1 MTEGPKSGPHQRKWW
16 RLYVHKIQ
24 MRYAIMLGAM
34 LLIFS
39 LVVFGLAIIGP
50 SVTLDPK
57 VAASLPFTERA
68 QFATRL
74 LFGGETA
81 FPIILV
87 VLIPGLVVFSF
98 YVTHRLAGPLY
109 RLEKVVK
116 EVQGG
121 DLSLRIQLRQ
131 GDDLMELAEAFN
143 QTLIA
148 IDQALAQIR
157 GLRDSEQKC
166 LQRCLDEMRA
176 QAPAHGGLLD
186 QVELAVKEGEQID
199 AVLKKFHLSSPQ

>member
-1 MTEGPKSGPHQRKWW
+1 MAEDPKSGPHQRKWW

-24 MRYAIMLGAM
+24 MRYAIMLGGM

-39 LVVFGLAIIGP
+39 LVIYALAIIGP
-50 SVTLDPK
+50 SVTLDRK
-57 VAASLPFTERA
+57 VAASLPLSERT

-81 FPIILV
+81 FPVILV
-87 VLIPGLVVFSF
+87 VLIPGIVVFSF

-109 RLEKVVK
+109 RLEKVAK

-121 DLSLRIQLRQ
+121 DLSRRIRLRN
-131 GDDLMELAEAFN
+131 GDDLLELAEAFN
-143 QTLIA
+143 QTVIA

-157 GLRDSEQKC
+157 GLRDSERKF
-166 LQRCLDEMRA
+166 LQSCLDEMRA

>member
-1 MTEGPKSGPHQRKWW
+1 MAEDPKSGPHQRRWW

-24 MRYAIMLGAM
+24 LRYAIMLGGM
-34 LLIFS
+34 LLGFS
-39 LVVFGLAIIGP
+39 LVIYGLAVIGP
-50 SVTLDPK
+50 SLTLDPK
-57 VAASLPFTERA
+57 VAASLPFSERA

-81 FPIILV
+81 FPVILV
-87 VLIPGLVVFSF
+87 VLIPGIVVFSF
-98 YVTHRLAGPLY
+98 FVTHRLAGPLY
-109 RLEKVVK
+109 RLEKIAK

-121 DLSLRIQLRQ
+121 DLSLRIRLRD
-131 GDDLMELAEAFN
+131 GDDLQELAEAFN
-143 QTLIA
+143 QTVIT

-157 GLRDSEQKC
+157 GLRDSERKS

-176 QAPAHGGLLD
+176 NAPAHGGLLD

-199 AVLKKFHLSSPQ
+199 TVLNKFNLSSPQ